1 MGAAGT
7 FGSTM
12 GSISGIQSG
21 LEKRAAGGDMKSQ
34 MGGAAGIA
42 GGAMEV
48 MGSVTAA
55 VPKIRQA
62 KQKQAAGLEARGKLD
77 KAQAGIDIAASAAS
91 MAGPWGMVAGGVLK
105 VISALMNI
113 QGPRQKRQKREAE
126 FRQKRGGRRAALR
139 GNSAVRRSAV
149 RRRQP
154 TDRCHGPRE
163 HRSRP
168 HRARPFLQ
176 PPGFLQWLM
185 IPRGKPPR
193 LFKTSRPCSGW
204 VHPSAHRFPA
214 SRRPRRG
221 TPPRQPPVKSP

>member
-1 MGAAGT
+1 MQKG
-7 FGSTM
+7 FE
-12 GSISGIQSG
+12 Q
-21 LEKRAAGGDMKSQ
+21 KKAGGDMKSQ

-62 KQKQAAGLEARGKLD
+62 KQKQAAGMEARGKLD

-126 FRQKRGGRRAALR
+126 FRQKRDGRHAAMRA
-139 GNSAVRRSAV
+139 NSAAAGMQFAGGNLRTGAIGPENTVPD
-149 RRRQP
+149 P
-154 TDRCHGPRE
+154 TGPV
-163 HRSRP
+163 HS
-168 HRARPFLQ
+168 FN
-176 PPGFLQWLM
+176 
-185 IPRGKPPR
+185 PRT
-193 LFKTSRPCSGW
+193 TSNG
-204 VHPSAHRFPA
+204 
-214 SRRPRRG
+214 
-221 TPPRQPPVKSP
+221 